1 MTIRGRFLTPLLLL
15 AVLILCP
22 SPLFASANP
31 TQAQLPFPRTSW
43 EVTYHAGPSA
53 IPKGTRLKATL
64 KEERL
69 ICEGKNA
76 RFSMPVAS
84 IIDVSSNSRR
94 RFPMWEAQAKAWG
107 VWAEATEGYGLA
119 FFPYGVPLLLASLTV
134 KSRDYLLDIV
144 WGEGGVEQDIALAIG
159 QRDYSSFLAE
169 LNRATGKQWK
179 DLEAEWQR
187 IEQEIK
193 REKFNRITV
202 RLDREA
208 QVAGIKLKPG
218 IYQIVFLPRQG
229 NLGEVYFFKGH
240 AADTAK
246 IAALTVASLG
256 LVIREADLRH
266 KEIATSSKIEVEARP
281 SSVATAQVIYKQ
293 KDMVGTIAEIRTANK
308 TFRFP

>member
-1 MTIRGRFLTPLLLL
+1 MTIRGRFRRSVLLLP
-15 AVLILCP
+15 VLVLCA

-31 TQAQLPFPRTSW
+31 SPAQLPSPRSSW
-43 EVTYHAGPSA
+43 EVTYQAGPSA
-53 IPKGTRLKATL
+53 VPKGTRLKATF

-76 RFSMPVAS
+76 GFSIPVAS

-94 RFPMWEAQAKAWG
+94 RFPMWEAQAKAWS
-107 VWAEATEGYGLA
+107 VWAEATQGYGLA
-119 FFPYGVPLLLASLTV
+119 FFPYGVPLLLATLTV

-159 QRDYSSFLAE
+159 KRDYTSFMAE

-187 IEQEIK
+187 IEQAIK
-193 REKFNRITV
+193 SENFNRITV
-202 RLDREA
+202 RLDRQV
-208 QVAGIKLKPG
+208 QVAGIGLKPG
-218 IYQIVFLPRQG
+218 VYQMVYLPRQG

-256 LVIREADLRH
+256 LVIKEADLRH
-266 KEIATSSKIEVEARP
+266 KEIATSSEIEVEARP
-281 SSVATAQVIYKQ
+281 SGIATAQVIYKQ